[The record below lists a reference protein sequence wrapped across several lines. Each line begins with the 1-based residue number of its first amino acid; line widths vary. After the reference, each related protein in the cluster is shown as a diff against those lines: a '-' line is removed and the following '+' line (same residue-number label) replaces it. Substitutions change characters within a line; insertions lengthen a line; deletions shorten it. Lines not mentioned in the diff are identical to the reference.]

1 MSKITFTPIS
11 YTGWNSLSYLLEEV
25 TRLQA
30 KKNISCNRS
39 YFNRNW
45 LNYESYSAI
54 SGSKL

>member
-30 KKNISCNRS
+30 KK
-39 YFNRNW
+39 Y
-45 LNYESYSAI
+45 
-54 SGSKL
+54 